1 MISQWK
7 CCIGFDWLLWM
18 IISGFK
24 GKQLSIHQY
33 ETKADVIWLPDYIAH
48 KNVVIKAAQDSSNGK

>member
-24 GKQLSIHQY
+24 GKQLTIHQY
-33 ETKADVIWLPDYIAH
+33 ETMASVVWLPDYIAH
-48 KNVVIKAAQDSSNGK
+48 KNVVIKVGLL